1 MLRLMLAANLGPVR
15 GMVRRPE
22 HRGGVGAFGADPV
35 LVDVSETGSDEQTV
49 SLADAFADVDAVI
62 CTIGATQPEDA
73 DAVDHLWTVRLI
85 RAAEEARCL
94 RFLLVSSM
102 GTERPEA
109 FPEGLRPFLEA
120 KHKAEQALTASSMDW
135 TILRPAALTDDGASG
150 RVTLGVGLEPG
161 GTVARADVARV
172 AVAALR
178 LGVAERQAFDIVAG
192 DTDIE
197 DALMGLPSSPA

>member
-1 MLRLMLAANLGPVR
+1 MLRLMLAAHLGPVR
-15 GMVRRPE
+15 GMVHRPE

-35 LVDVSETGSDEQTV
+35 LVDVADVGSEEHAV
-49 SLADAFADVDAVI
+49 SLAEALADVDAVI
-62 CTIGATQPEDA
+62 CAIGATNPEDA
-73 DAVDHLWTVRLI
+73 DAVDNLGTVRLI
-85 RAAEEARCL
+85 RAAEEAGCL

-102 GTERPEA
+102 GTEQPERFPEA
-109 FPEGLRPFLEA
+109 IRPFLVAKREA
-120 KHKAEQALTASSMDW
+120 EKALTSSGMDW
-135 TILRPAALTDDGASG
+135 TILRPGGLTDDGGTG
-150 RVTLGVGLEPG
+150 RVRLGSSLEPG

-197 DALMGLPSSPA
+197 DALMGLPSSSD